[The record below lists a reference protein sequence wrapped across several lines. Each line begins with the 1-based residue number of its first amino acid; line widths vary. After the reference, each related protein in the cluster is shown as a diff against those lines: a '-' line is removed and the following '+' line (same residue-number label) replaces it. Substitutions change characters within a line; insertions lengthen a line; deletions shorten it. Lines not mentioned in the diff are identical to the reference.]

1 MRHSFNIWR
10 AFGVTK
16 KYWQCKVGVWS
27 DTCKGR
33 EVTQMVL
40 AFPLPF
46 LSFFS
51 SSFSFPPPHSPSPS
65 PPSAPPPRP
74 LSPSL
79 LLAIDYWFFFGKK
92 FDECLREPMRILL
105 HVKRISVN
113 APVVWAS
120 GLFHRLFYLMFPTTL
135 WHGSWF
141 PYVVDEET
149 EAARVLGV
157 ASGLQTQACLTNP
170 RALQLPS
177 TLHVLWQEALRANW
191 QQRPGRVQQ
200 SSQNGL
206 KSLKQDPSRN
216 LFKRRLYW
224 LLLYQLK

>member
-1 MRHSFNIWR
+1 MQGR
-10 AFGVTK
+10 GVKWHVQGEGGYTNG
-16 KYWQCKVGVWS
+16 VG
-27 DTCKGR
+27 
-33 EVTQMVL
+33 
-40 AFPLPF
+40 FPPPLPLILLLLF
-46 LSFFS
+46 LSS
-51 SSFSFPPPHSPSPS
+51 SSFSFSFSTFCSSSSPSFS
-65 PPSAPPPRP
+65 FS
-74 LSPSL
+74 SFSYWL
-79 LLAIDYWFFFGKK
+79 LIFLGKK

-105 HVKRISVN
+105 HVKRISLN

-120 GLFHRLFYLMFPTTL
+120 GLFHRLFYLMFPMTL

-224 LLLYQLK
+224 LLLYQVK